1 MMKDLMNYVEMGIRV
16 RQLRQSL
23 KLTQEQLAEKIGV
36 STSFIGHIER
46 GEKQCSL
53 DTACKLSVFLGKTL
67 DYIALGIVNQCD
79 RLSCSLYAD
88 LRYLFSSVVINWDLA
103 R

>member
-1 MMKDLMNYVEMGIRV
+1 MMKDLMYYVEMGIRV

-23 KLTQEQLAEKIGV
+23 KLTQEQLAEKTGV

-79 RLSCSLYAD
+79 RQSRSLYAD
-88 LRYLFSSVVINWDLA
+88 LRKVLTAYGDKYKPQ
-103 R
+103 